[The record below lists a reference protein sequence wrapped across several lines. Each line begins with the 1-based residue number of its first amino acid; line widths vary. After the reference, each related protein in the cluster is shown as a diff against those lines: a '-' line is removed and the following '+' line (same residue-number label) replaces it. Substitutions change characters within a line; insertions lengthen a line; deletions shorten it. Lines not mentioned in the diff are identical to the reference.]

1 MLPFFGSKF
10 QTIPRFRIL
19 TILKDFQTS
28 LSKSIDSIAIIA
40 IQTSFFMAVFEFPTP
55 SVRLPILRS
64 LRRYKR
70 PNIYG
75 FMHVPVQSGSDAV
88 LKHMKR
94 KYSVEE
100 FQHLVD
106 AWNILEPAADL
117 TCWCRWLERQ
127 KCGFHEGIVD
137 FRFDLSI
144 WWIGFVY
151 IMKWKDMLWNVVWNR
166 LITSNDIIY
175 IIMQ

>member
-1 MLPFFGSKF
+1 MSR
-10 QTIPRFRIL
+10 TI
-19 TILKDFQTS
+19 DCV
-28 LSKSIDSIAIIA
+28 A
-40 IQTSFFMAVFEFPTP
+40 
-55 SVRLPILRS
+55 ILRVEIPNYSSFSYLNHLERFSNIFKQIHRFHSYHSYPNVFFYGS
-64 LRRYKR
+64 LWISHAFSTASNTEVIEALQR

-166 LITSNDIIY
+166 LITSNDI
-175 IIMQ
+175 